1 VSKKVDGSCE
11 EAVGVDHHS
20 LFLGTGLGRLVV
32 HLAFYPT

>member
-1 VSKKVDGSCE
+1 MSKKADGGRE
-11 EAVGVDHHS
+11 EAIGVNHHP